1 MEEQFDLSPEEIERI
16 KQLYEEE
23 EKKQSA
29 KGEGENGEE
38 NVEGYKPFPFDQL
51 ERINLSEL
59 PLLEHALK
67 VFSLL
72 LKSELFRLGLDVE
85 AVQKGKTELVKY
97 RHYMDSFDEDMFF
110 VAFKAEPLPSYGVLA
125 FRLPFLLSLISLL
138 LGGEPEPP
146 RVEKN
151 IITSTE
157 YKILERFF
165 RTILKTLEKQLREF
179 KDIQIEIADTDTDKS
194 LAKFNLTDKRVLITD
209 FTIKFANDGEETFY
223 LILDEEMIEPLIP
236 VLMGSKEEQM
246 EDYRK
251 ELWRA
256 IRTAETT
263 LKVLLHAPPKTLEQ
277 VLAWQPGDTIMLE
290 EFANRPV
297 KGYIENNPVME
308 GYLGKHQGFY
318 ALMFLKWLKD

>member
-23 EKKQSA
+23 EKKQYLQ
-29 KGEGENGEE
+29 EGREKEE
-38 NVEGYKPFPFDQL
+38 DEPRYEPFPFDQL

-85 AVQKGKTELVKY
+85 GVEKGKTELVKY
-97 RHYMDSFDEDMFF
+97 RHYMENFDEDMYF

-165 RTILKTLEKQLREF
+165 RTILKTLEKQLSEF
-179 KDIQIEIADTDTDKS
+179 KEVNIDIVDTDTDKS

-236 VLMGSKEEQM
+236 VLMGSKEAQA
-246 EDYRK
+246 EDYK
-251 ELWRA
+251 RA
-256 IRTAETT
+256 IWKAVRTAEIP
-263 LKVLLHAPPKTLEQ
+263 LKVLLHAPPRTLEQ
-277 VLAWQPGDTIMLE
+277 VLEWKPGDTIILE
-290 EFANRPV
+290 EFANKPV
-297 KGYIENNPVME
+297 KGYIEGNPVME

-318 ALMFLKWLKD
+318 ALMFLRWLKE